1 MNPTEYF
8 KAMIVELMDQI
19 NNLKS
24 SPTQKLKKN
33 PPDPTTMVPANRRD
47 PPLDIGKSTKI
58 GGM

>member
-1 MNPTEYF
+1 
-8 KAMIVELMDQI
+8 MIVELMDQI